1 MSNETTSVELDPNEL
16 QDQLHKLIT
25 QFDELRGRL

>member
-1 MSNETTSVELDPNEL
+1 MSNEQTSVELDPNEL
-16 QDQLHKLIT
+16 QERLQKLSA